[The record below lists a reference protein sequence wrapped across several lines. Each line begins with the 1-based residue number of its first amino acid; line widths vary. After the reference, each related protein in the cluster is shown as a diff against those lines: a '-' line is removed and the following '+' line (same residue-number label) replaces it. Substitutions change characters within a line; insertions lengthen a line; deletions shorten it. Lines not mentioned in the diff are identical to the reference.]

1 MEIIEEVNNNNR
13 IKIIAISRITT
24 VINSRDLTNS
34 RAGKFK
40 CIILKLIG
48 MRIQMWG
55 QTQLRRLSSH
65 NSLFQ
70 KRKIIS
76 LRLKIHKI
84 IITFLRI
91 ITISNSATGLILLIT
106 KLYPNN
112 SNKDLC
118 PNKIGNNL
126 SNKITTKDL
135 LLRMNSN
142 RINFNNNQI
151 ISIII
156 LTMSLTN
163 RLLSLVHRS

>member
-1 MEIIEEVNNNNR
+1 
-13 IKIIAISRITT
+13 
-24 VINSRDLTNS
+24 
-34 RAGKFK
+34 
-40 CIILKLIG
+40 
-48 MRIQMWG
+48 MWG